1 MPEADDDQAEPE
13 CELLTLDNVAEPDA
27 LFCRYTAEKLAKK
40 TGQNVLC
47 TGGIFTDNPS
57 ERDIAKLYE
66 NIDEMMQDW
75 SVFFTDD

>member
-13 CELLTLDNVAEPDA
+13 CELLTLDNVEEPDA